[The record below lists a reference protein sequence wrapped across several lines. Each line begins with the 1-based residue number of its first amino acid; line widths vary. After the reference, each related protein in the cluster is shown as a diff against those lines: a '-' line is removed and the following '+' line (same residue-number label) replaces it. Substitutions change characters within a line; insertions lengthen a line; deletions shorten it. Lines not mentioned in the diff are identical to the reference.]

1 MMFAYL
7 LALGVSIFGM
17 VTLDRRFKLAFFAD
31 ATRTVWTLAVA
42 MGVFI
47 LWDIAGIALGIF
59 RKGESNLTLNIE
71 ILPEFPIEEL
81 FFLFLLCYISLL
93 GYLYAKRRIKA

>member
-7 LALGVSIFGM
+7 LTLGISIFGM

-31 ATRTVWTLAVA
+31 ATRTAWTLVA
-42 MGVFI
+42 AMSVFI
-47 LWDIAGIALGIF
+47 LLDIAGIALGIF
-59 RKGESNLTLNIE
+59 HKGESNLTLNIQ
-71 ILPEFPIEEL
+71 ILPEFPVEEL

-93 GYLYAKRRIKA
+93 GYLYVKRRIEV